1 VRNLNSKVY
10 YDSDIEGNLYPLWY
24 TVEGNIDW
32 DSTRLFLQI
41 NTPFER
47 IDSIQ
52 FDDEIIGCS
61 VFAQELI
68 VNQNK
73 PNQLGINL
81 EAVRRRISENIEP
94 YKVER
99 LIIQVTDIEDLLQ
112 IGRKLFE
119 WHSHENRFLDF

>member
-1 VRNLNSKVY
+1 LKSRVY
-10 YDSDIEGNLYPLWY
+10 YDSDVEGNLYPLWY
-24 TVEGNIDW
+24 AIEGSIDW
-32 DSTRLFLQI
+32 DLPSVYLPI
-41 NTPFER
+41 NAPFER

-52 FDDEIIGCS
+52 FDDELIGCS

-81 EAVRRRISENIEP
+81 EAVRERISENIEP

-99 LIIQVTDIEDLLQ
+99 LIIQVTDIEDLMQ
-112 IGRKLFE
+112 IGRELFE
-119 WHSHENRFLDF
+119 WG